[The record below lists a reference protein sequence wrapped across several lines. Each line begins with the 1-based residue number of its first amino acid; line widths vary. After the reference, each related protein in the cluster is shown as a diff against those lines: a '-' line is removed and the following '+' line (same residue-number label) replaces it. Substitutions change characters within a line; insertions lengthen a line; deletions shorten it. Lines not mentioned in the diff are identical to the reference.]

1 MIKNKYLYDHLQKID
16 FAVWCHYRGNNEYHE
31 RYERYEHSHYD
42 SHPEYDYGTA

>member
-1 MIKNKYLYDHLQKID
+1 MIKNKYLYHHLQKIE

-31 RYERYEHSHYD
+31 HSHYV